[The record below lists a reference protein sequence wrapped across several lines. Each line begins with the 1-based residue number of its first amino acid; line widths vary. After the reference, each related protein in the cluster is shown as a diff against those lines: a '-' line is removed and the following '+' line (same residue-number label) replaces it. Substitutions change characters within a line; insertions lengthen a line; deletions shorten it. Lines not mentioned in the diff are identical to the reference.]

1 MASVRTRFIIKA
13 LVPAKGKR
21 KKRRTA
27 FIAKAPPHPRGLIP
41 QVKAVN
47 RTDGRVH
54 LQVYWV
60 RDADGKT
67 LKTVVRS

>member
-1 MASVRTRFIIKA
+1 MASVKTRFIIKA
-13 LVPAKGKR
+13 LVPARK

-60 RDADGKT
+60 RDADGKQA
-67 LKTVVRS
+67 KTVIKA